1 MLREDGEM
9 KHPKVWF
16 KWFAIVIIVGLL
28 IWFSR
33 SYLDFKVEEIRDWIL
48 SFGILAPIVYMV
60 IYTIRPLIFF
70 PASVLSIAGGL
81 AFGSLFGTFY
91 TVIGA
96 TGGAVLSF
104 IVARKLGKSIANK
117 DWQGKGRKLQEQ
129 LEKNGFFYVL
139 FFRFVPLFNFDLI
152 SYSAG
157 LSKIRFASFFFGT
170 LIGIIPGTF
179 AYNFLGSSL
188 VSGDP
193 KIIAIAVGVFILL
206 SVIPIL
212 IRNRVTKKDPTLDEN
227 TK

>member
-1 MLREDGEM
+1 M
-9 KHPKVWF
+9 KQPKTWL
-16 KWFAIVIIVGLL
+16 KWIGIIAAVPLL

-33 SYLDFKVEEIRDWIL
+33 TYLDFKVEEIRDWIL
-48 SFGILAPIVYMV
+48 SFGILAPIVYMI

-81 AFGSLFGTFY
+81 AFGSLFGTIY

-96 TGGAVLSF
+96 TCGAVLSF
-104 IVARKLGKSIANK
+104 VIARKLGKTIANK
-117 DWQGKGRKLQEQ
+117 DWLGKGRTLQKQ

-157 LSKIRFASFFFGT
+157 LSKVRFLSFFLGT

-193 KIIAIAVGVFILL
+193 KVIAIAIAVFILL

-212 IRNRVTKKDPTLDEN
+212 IRNRVTKSNSSIKEKVD
-227 TK
+227 

>member
-1 MLREDGEM
+1 M
-9 KHPKVWF
+9 KKPSNWL
-16 KWFAIVIIVGLL
+16 KWGGIILVVIGL

-33 SYLDFKVEEIRDWIL
+33 TYLDFRVNDIRDWIL
-48 SFGILAPIVYMV
+48 SFGVLAPIVYIV

-91 TVIGA
+91 TVLGA
-96 TGGAVLSF
+96 TSGAVLSF
-104 IVARKLGKSIANK
+104 VVARTLGKSIANK

-157 LSKIRFASFFFGT
+157 LSKVKFSSFLFGT

-193 KIIAIAVGVFILL
+193 LVIASAVIVFLIL

-212 IRNRVTKKDPTLDEN
+212 IRNKYAKKDPTLQ
-227 TK
+227 KK

>member
-1 MLREDGEM
+1 M
-9 KHPKVWF
+9 KRQKAVL
-16 KWFAIVIIVGLL
+16 KWALILITIVIL

-33 SYLDFKVEEIRDWIL
+33 SYLNFRVEEIRDWIL
-48 SFGILAPIVYMV
+48 SFGILAPIIYMV

-81 AFGSLFGTFY
+81 AFGSLFGTIY

-96 TGGAVLSF
+96 TGGAALSF

-157 LSKIRFASFFFGT
+157 LSKIRFTSFFFGT

-193 KIIAIAVGVFILL
+193 KVIALAVGVFILL
-206 SVIPIL
+206 SVIPII
-212 IRNRVTKKDPTLDEN
+212 IRNRVTKKNASLS
-227 TK
+227 K

>member
-1 MLREDGEM
+1 M
-9 KHPKVWF
+9 KNPG
-16 KWFAIVIIVGLL
+16 KWIKWGGIIALVGVL

-33 SYLDFKVEEIRDWIL
+33 SYLSFRVEDIRDWIL
-48 SFGILAPIVYMV
+48 SFGVLAPIVYIV

-81 AFGSLFGTFY
+81 AFGSLFGTIY
-91 TVIGA
+91 TVLGA
-96 TGGAVLSF
+96 TSGAVLSF
-104 IVARKLGKSIANK
+104 LVARKLGKSIANK
-117 DWQGKGRKLQEQ
+117 DWQGKGRKIQEQ

-139 FFRFVPLFNFDLI
+139 FFRFVPIFNFDLI

-157 LSKIRFASFFFGT
+157 LSKVKFSSFLFGT

-193 KIIAIAVGVFILL
+193 LIIGAAVIVFILL

-212 IRNRVTKKDPTLDEN
+212 VRKKYTKKNPALKKD
-227 TK
+227 

>member
-1 MLREDGEM
+1 MMRT
-9 KHPKVWF
+9 KVVL
-16 KWFAIVIIVGLL
+16 KWALILIAVLLL

-33 SYLDFKVEEIRDWIL
+33 SYLDFRVEEIRDWIL
-48 SFGILAPIVYMV
+48 SFGLLAPLIYMM

-81 AFGSLFGTFY
+81 AFGALFGTIY

-117 DWQGKGRKLQEQ
+117 DWHGRGRKIQEQ

-157 LSKIRFASFFFGT
+157 LSKIRFTSFFVGT

-188 VSGDP
+188 VSGNP
-193 KIIAIAVGVFILL
+193 KVIALAVGVFILL

-212 IRNRVTKKDPTLDEN
+212 IRNRVTKKNASLS
-227 TK
+227 K

>member
-1 MLREDGEM
+1 MR
-9 KHPKVWF
+9 KPSTWF
-16 KWFAIVIIVGLL
+16 KRGGILALVVGL

-33 SYLDFKVEEIRDWIL
+33 TYLDFRVTDIRDWIL
-48 SFGILAPIVYMV
+48 SFGLLAPIVYIV

-81 AFGSLFGTFY
+81 AFGSLFGTIY
-91 TVIGA
+91 TVLGA
-96 TGGAVLSF
+96 TSGAVVSF
-104 IVARKLGKSIANK
+104 IVARTLGKSIANK
-117 DWQGKGRKLQEQ
+117 DWQGKGRKIQDQ

-157 LSKIRFASFFFGT
+157 LSKVTFTSFLFGT

-193 KIIAIAVGVFILL
+193 IVIGSAVVVFLLL
-206 SVIPIL
+206 SIIPIL
-212 IRNRVTKKDPTLDEN
+212 IRNKVAKKTPSLQ
-227 TK
+227 KK

>member
-1 MLREDGEM
+1 M
-9 KHPKVWF
+9 KKPSNWL
-16 KWFAIVIIVGLL
+16 KWGGIILVVIGL

-33 SYLDFKVEEIRDWIL
+33 TYLDFRVNDIRDWIL
-48 SFGILAPIVYMV
+48 SFGVLAPIVYIV

-81 AFGSLFGTFY
+81 AFGSLFGTIY
-91 TVIGA
+91 TVLGA
-96 TGGAVLSF
+96 TSGAVLSF
-104 IVARKLGKSIANK
+104 VVARTLGKSIANK

-157 LSKIRFASFFFGT
+157 LSKVKFSSFLFGT

-193 KIIAIAVGVFILL
+193 LVIASAVIVFLIL

-212 IRNRVTKKDPTLDEN
+212 IRNKYAKKDPTLQ
-227 TK
+227 KK

>member
-1 MLREDGEM
+1 M
-9 KHPKVWF
+9 KHPIRWL
-16 KWFAIVIIVGLL
+16 KWIGFLAAVSLL

-33 SYLDFKVEEIRDWIL
+33 SYLDFRVEEIRDWIL

-81 AFGSLFGTFY
+81 AFGSLFGTIY

-104 IVARKLGKSIANK
+104 IVARKLGKTIAKK

-157 LSKIRFASFFFGT
+157 LSKIKFTSFFLGT

-188 VSGDP
+188 VTGDP
-193 KIIAIAVGVFILL
+193 KVIAIAVGVFILL

-212 IRNRVTKKDPTLDEN
+212 IRNRVMKSNSVIKEKVD
-227 TK
+227 

>member
-1 MLREDGEM
+1 M
-9 KHPKVWF
+9 KKPSTWL
-16 KWFAIVIIVGLL
+16 KWGGIILVIIGL

-33 SYLDFKVEEIRDWIL
+33 TYLDFRVNDIRDWIL
-48 SFGILAPIVYMV
+48 SFGVLAPIVYIV
-60 IYTIRPLIFF
+60 IYTIRPLLFF

-81 AFGSLFGTFY
+81 AFGSLFGTIY
-91 TVIGA
+91 TVLGA
-96 TGGAVLSF
+96 TSGAVLSF
-104 IVARKLGKSIANK
+104 IVARTLGKSIANK

-157 LSKIRFASFFFGT
+157 LSKVKFSSFLFGT

-188 VSGDP
+188 VTGDP
-193 KIIAIAVGVFILL
+193 MVIGTAVVVFLIL
-206 SVIPIL
+206 SVVPIL
-212 IRNRVTKKDPTLDEN
+212 IRNKYAKKDPSLQ
-227 TK
+227 KK

>member
-1 MLREDGEM
+1 M
-9 KHPKVWF
+9 KKPSTWL
-16 KWFAIVIIVGLL
+16 KWGGIILVVIGL

-33 SYLDFKVEEIRDWIL
+33 TYLNFRVNDIRDWIL
-48 SFGILAPIVYMV
+48 SFGILAPIVYIV

-81 AFGSLFGTFY
+81 AFGSLFGTIY
-91 TVIGA
+91 TVLGA
-96 TGGAVLSF
+96 TSGAVLSF
-104 IVARKLGKSIANK
+104 IVARTLGKSIANK

-157 LSKIRFASFFFGT
+157 LSKVKFSSYLFGT

-193 KIIAIAVGVFILL
+193 MVIGTAVVVFLIL

-212 IRNRVTKKDPTLDEN
+212 IRNKYAKKDPSLQ
-227 TK
+227 KK